1 MSLSRVM
8 LLGDDVVKKL
18 ATQLVASVSRVTQNS
33 GGNDG
38 R

>member
-8 LLGDDVVKKL
+8 ILGDDVVRKL

-33 GGNDG
+33 GGT
-38 R
+38 